1 MYHKTRPHY
10 PITKLVRKKG
20 QTVAICFANGWTPT
34 SALKR
39 RCTFRAG
46 SAPPGRSKRR
56 GSAHKGL
63 TVSPCWPRCKEKM
76 SFNLANTTHEVQAN
90 CSQEKSII
98 CIYIIQYIYIYY
110 ILDYIWPI
118 HVVVYYRT
126 NGPSLLGKAGWLD
139 SWTNHWVPVFVFLSK
154 YSCHLT
160 TTTWHVFSRECA
172 KGKTLFWVAFSAATT
187 TPMAV
192 SSIDTLWTCGN
203 K

>member
-20 QTVAICFANGWTPT
+20 QTVAICFANGWTST

-63 TVSPCWPRCKEKM
+63 TVSPCWPRCQAKM
-76 SFNLANTTHEVQAN
+76 PFNLAKTTYEVQAN

-98 CIYIIQYIYIYY
+98 CIYIYNTVYINIIYLIISGQSMLWYITGLMDHHFWAK
-110 ILDYIWPI
+110 LDDWI
-118 HVVVYYRT
+118 V
-126 NGPSLLGKAGWLD
+126 GPTTECRSL
-139 SWTNHWVPVFVFLSK
+139 S
-154 YSCHLT
+154 SCPNI
-160 TTTWHVFSRECA
+160 
-172 KGKTLFWVAFSAATT
+172 AATWQQRLGT
-187 TPMAV
+187 SFQGSV
-192 SSIDTLWTCGN
+192 QRGKHSSWWHFLLQLRRLWLCLL
-203 K
+203 